1 MISCPFEIIDQ
12 EAGIRPTIIDR
23 RPLIGIHPRIDKL
36 FILNGLG
43 TRGSLLAPYTATAL
57 YDFIE
62 KQIPIDKEMN
72 ISRFE
77 KRYYN

>member
-1 MISCPFEIIDQ
+1 M
-12 EAGIRPTIIDR
+12 
-23 RPLIGIHPRIDKL
+23 KL
-36 FILNGLG
+36 FIINGLG